1 MGLFGVEIFKLL
13 IYKHIGDYWWAIFL
27 HSKLKYL
34 IVNKIYVFGAC
45 DVLMYLYFLPKR
57 DIYLLHNTST

>member
-13 IYKHIGDYWWAIFL
+13 IYKHIGNYWWANFPY
-27 HSKLKYL
+27 SKIKCL
-34 IVNKIYVFGAC
+34 IANKIYVFGAC
-45 DVLMYLYFLPKR
+45 NVLMYLYFLPKR